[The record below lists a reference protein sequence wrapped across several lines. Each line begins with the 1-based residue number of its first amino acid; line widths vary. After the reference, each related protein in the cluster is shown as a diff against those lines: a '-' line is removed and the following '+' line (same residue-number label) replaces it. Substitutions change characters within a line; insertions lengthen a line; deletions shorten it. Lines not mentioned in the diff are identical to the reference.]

1 MFSIHTKKFENT
13 AITGQFGIVF
23 EEHSGRAKNIII
35 FEKLCLQNLFRVHKN
50 AGVFQITPV

>member
-23 EEHSGRAKNIII
+23 EEHPGRAKNII
-35 FEKLCLQNLFRVHKN
+35 FEKLCLQNLFQVHKN